1 VHDLHAAAGEESVGA
16 RIRRLRLERGLSQ
29 RELSG
34 PGVSYAYVSRIE
46 AGQRD
51 PSLKALRI
59 LARKLGVSLE
69 HLETGATISEAHER
83 ELRLAD
89 AELELRLGDDARAA
103 EQSFRALLVDA
114 RENGDTFVEARAR
127 VGLGLAL
134 AQSGDVR
141 GAAAELERVL
151 DAEAVAPEVRP
162 EAFATLAHVYRQ
174 LGIPQRGVQLL
185 ERCLE
190 DLATRVPD
198 DTATAALFAAHLGEA
213 LEERGEP
220 AGAQAALLA
229 AKERLEG
236 VEGTRAR
243 IRLQWSLAR
252 AAVGDGRLVRA
263 LAYLRRAGA
272 LLEASEETIALAR
285 AHLSCA
291 RVLIANGGAEQAGT
305 HLEQAERLLTVG
317 GDTSDLGR
325 LRTMQARWA
334 AELGRSDEAIERAQE
349 AIEILEGDE
358 GEGGAWY
365 ALGVAH
371 AARDEIEEAD
381 AAFRRAV
388 DHLGRGGDWREAA
401 KASREWARALRG
413 AGREADAFDVMEQA
427 TLLTVRGMGAEA
439 RRAR

>member
-1 VHDLHAAAGEESVGA
+1 MHDLHAAAGEETIGA

-69 HLETGATISEAHER
+69 HLETGATVSEANER

-89 AELELRLGDDARAA
+89 AELELRVGDDPRAA

-114 RENGDTFVEARAR
+114 RETGDTFVEARAR

-134 AQSGDVR
+134 AESGDVR
-141 GAAAELERVL
+141 EAAAELERVL
-151 DAEAVAPEVRP
+151 DAEAVAPEVEP
-162 EAFATLAHVYRQ
+162 EAYATLARLYRR

-185 ERCLE
+185 QRCLE
-190 DLATRVPD
+190 DLGERVPD
-198 DTATAALFAAHLGEA
+198 DAATAALFATYLGEA
-213 LEERGEP
+213 LEERGEA
-220 AGAQAALLA
+220 AGARTAVLE
-229 AKERLEG
+229 AKERLEAAG
-236 VEGTRAR
+236 GTHSR
-243 IRLQWSLAR
+243 IRFQWSLAR
-252 AAVGDGRLVRA
+252 AALGEGRFVRA
-263 LAYLRRAGA
+263 LAYLRRAAA
-272 LLEASEETIALAR
+272 LLEASEETHELAR

-291 RVLIANGGAEQAGT
+291 RVLIANGGAEEAGT
-305 HLEQAERLLTVG
+305 HLEQAERLLSVG
-317 GDTSDLGR
+317 GQTADLGR
-325 LRTMQARWA
+325 LRTAQARRA
-334 AELGRSDEAIERAQE
+334 AELGHGEEAIERARE

-358 GEGGAWY
+358 AEGGAWY

-371 AARDEIEEAD
+371 ALRDEIDEAD

-401 KASREWARALRG
+401 MASREWARALRE
-413 AGREADAFDVMEQA
+413 AGREAEAFDVMEQA
-427 TLLTVRGMGAEA
+427 TLLTVRGLGAEA